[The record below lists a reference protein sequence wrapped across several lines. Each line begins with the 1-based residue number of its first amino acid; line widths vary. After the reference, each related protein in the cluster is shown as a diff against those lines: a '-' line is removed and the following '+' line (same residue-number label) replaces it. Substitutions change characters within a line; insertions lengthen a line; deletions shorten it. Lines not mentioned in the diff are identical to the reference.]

1 MIGREVRRDLPIRSA
16 QPAEAVPSFAESEL
30 WREYWQDYEAE
41 PEPLDFLLVSAFVRH
56 LSLRLASGHRD
67 DMEAAME
74 LTERLIAD
82 GESYVHNLAVVGI
95 LEDLQNSTLH
105 SNGVSPSDFETA
117 SVRGRAGGG
126 RRCTSSGLARSPA
139 SADPDGPVRRACPT
153 RRRRGDC
160 DERYPAEHRLAW
172 LRVVCSPS
180 YWTTPSVGPNAQ
192 SVRG

>member
-1 MIGREVRRDLPIRSA
+1 VISRSEVPNLLT
-16 QPAEAVPSFAESEL
+16 EAVPSFAESEL

-95 LEDLQNSTLH
+95 LEDLQNSTVH
-105 SNGVSPSDFETA
+105 SNGVSPSDFETCLRPWSRWWWEEVHLFWA
-117 SVRGRAGGG
+117 GKIPRIGLSGRP
-126 RRCTSSGLARSPA
+126 RPSGMPDPA
-139 SADPDGPVRRACPT
+139 APG
-153 RRRRGDC
+153 
-160 DERYPAEHRLAW
+160 
-172 LRVVCSPS
+172 
-180 YWTTPSVGPNAQ
+180 
-192 SVRG
+192 